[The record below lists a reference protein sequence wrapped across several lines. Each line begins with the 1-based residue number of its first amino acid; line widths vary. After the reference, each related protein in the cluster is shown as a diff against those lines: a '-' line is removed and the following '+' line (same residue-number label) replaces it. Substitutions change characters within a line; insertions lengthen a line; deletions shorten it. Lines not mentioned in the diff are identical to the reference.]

1 VKILF
6 WVLWYSREITVKKS
20 EDDAIG
26 IYLVAL
32 RFVEESERFE
42 SMTMQSAEASK
53 QSAEV
58 TKRFTEASKE
68 VFSAKKPKNRLFCGL
83 FVAK

>member
-53 QSAEV
+53 
-58 TKRFTEASKE
+58 RFTEASKE